1 MTVVAQLGIGARAKM
16 QMAATGDRGFRLAAI
31 APAASCAQA
40 ARDLVQQACRRTRI
54 RRTLSYGP
62 FNAPLTIK
70 PPGRR

>member
-16 QMAATGDRGFRLAAI
+16 QMAATGDRGFRLAAML
-31 APAASCAQA
+31 PRCRVLKLQA
-40 ARDLVQQACRRTRI
+40 TWYSKPVGERGS
-54 RRTLSYGP
+54 LSYGP

>member
-16 QMAATGDRGFRLAAI
+16 QMAATGDRAFRLAAML
-31 APAASCAQA
+31 PQ
-40 ARDLVQQACRRTRI
+40 RRALKLHATWYSKAVGERGYAD
-54 RRTLSYGP
+54 RSATGP